1 MAGKRSD
8 VFLKVMDRIE
18 HFTLQRAWTELTDDE
33 FFWEPTPSTWSVR
46 RLEECRT
53 PTPFG
58 QGDWRVDFGPEPT
71 PAPMTS
77 IAWLLWHVGSM
88 PGRLVDIDFLGGNH
102 AMASGW
108 TSPYL
113 THHPIFTNAA
123 DATTALRDG
132 GLSFAPRSNARRTS
146 SSGAWHPRYTYANAP
161 MKHGLCAIG
170 PPGPEHPATFFV
182 AGTINEVSHHATQIC
197 VLRDLYAARWAV
209 G

>member
-1 MAGKRSD
+1 VAGKRSD

-18 HFTLQRAWTELTDDE
+18 QFTLQRAWTELTDDE

-58 QGDWRVDFGPEPT
+58 QGDWRVDFGPEPM

-77 IAWLLWHVGSM
+77 IAWLFWHVGSM
-88 PGRLVDIDFLGGNH
+88 PGRLVDIDFLDGNH

-123 DATTALRDG
+123 VAAAALRSGWAQLRTTIERTTDEQFEV
-132 GLSFAPRSNARRTS
+132 SAPRF
-146 SSGAWHPRYTYANAP
+146 TYASAP
-161 MKHGLCAIG
+161 MKDGLCAIG
-170 PPGPEHPATFFV
+170 PPGPDHPATFFV
-182 AGTINEVSHHATQIC
+182 AGTINEVSHHATQMC
-197 VLRDLYAARWAV
+197 MLRDLYAARRAV